1 MARHVLD
8 TNVLIRH
15 WRKWGG
21 RTATGKSPEGAA
33 EAADHLIALRQT
45 DAIVTPVRLEFLAGV
60 QSSQELVLA
69 RPFLSRFRVAD
80 RGNVMP
86 QDWAEALRL
95 AERVPDPEVPAK
107 AQRRKFTAEYKLRIV
122 REAERCKQPGE
133 IGALLRREG
142 LYSSLLTAW
151 RREVEQG
158 ARAALRS
165 KKRGPKARVVDPR
178 VKELERENSRLRKRL
193 EQAEIIISVQ
203 KKVSKLLGIPL
214 ESPDDEKN

>member
-1 MARHVLD
+1 MIPSPRQTQVEDSSGTKGARS
-8 TNVLIRH
+8 
-15 WRKWGG
+15 
-21 RTATGKSPEGAA
+21 ATGVPEA
-33 EAADHLIALRQT
+33 E
-45 DAIVTPVRLEFLAGV
+45 PE
-60 QSSQELVLA
+60 S
-69 RPFLSRFRVAD
+69 RPH
-80 RGNVMP
+80 
-86 QDWAEALRL
+86 L
-95 AERVPDPEVPAK
+95 AEGVPDPEVPAK
-107 AQRRKFTAEYKLRIV
+107 AKRRKFTAEYKLRIV

-158 ARAALRS
+158 SRAALRS

-178 VKELERENSRLRKRL
+178 VKELERENARLRKRL

-214 ESPDDEKN
+214 ESPNDEKK

>member
-1 MARHVLD
+1 MIPSLKKTHVEDSSETEGARS
-8 TNVLIRH
+8 
-15 WRKWGG
+15 
-21 RTATGKSPEGAA
+21 ATGVTEEKPVSGPHL
-33 EAADHLIALRQT
+33 AD
-45 DAIVTPVRLEFLAGV
+45 G
-60 QSSQELVLA
+60 
-69 RPFLSRFRVAD
+69 
-80 RGNVMP
+80 
-86 QDWAEALRL
+86 
-95 AERVPDPEVPAK
+95 VPDPEVRAK

-165 KKRGPKARVVDPR
+165 KKRGPKAQVVDPR
-178 VKELERENSRLRKRL
+178 LKELERENARLRKRL
-193 EQAEIIISVQ
+193 EHAELIITVQ

-214 ESPDDEKN
+214 ESSDDENN

>member
-1 MARHVLD
+1 MIPSLKKTYVEDSSETEGARS
-8 TNVLIRH
+8 
-15 WRKWGG
+15 
-21 RTATGKSPEGAA
+21 ATG
-33 EAADHLIALRQT
+33 
-45 DAIVTPVRLEFLAGV
+45 VTE
-60 QSSQELVLA
+60 EK
-69 RPFLSRFRVAD
+69 RVS
-80 RGNVMP
+80 GP
-86 QDWAEALRL
+86 GGL
-95 AERVPDPEVPAK
+95 AERVPDAEVAAK

-165 KKRGPKARVVDPR
+165 KKRGPKARAVGPR
-178 VKELERENSRLRKRL
+178 LKELERENARLRKRL
-193 EQAEIIISVQ
+193 EHAELIITVQ

-214 ESPDDEKN
+214 ESPDDENN